1 MIKHVR
7 AFKWRNVWRL
17 FVASN
22 IFDLQIQS
30 TASDGKHSP
39 RDLVKMAKELGLQ
52 TIAITD
58 HDTVGG
64 IAEALMAGGEF
75 GIRVI
80 PGIEMSVEEHNA
92 HILGYGIDYKNQRLL
107 EELEKFRQGRIEG
120 ARAMMENLKK
130 NEGFVM
136 EWEDVLKEAT
146 GSVVARPHLVRA
158 IMNRPE
164 NKEKLGGISSMHDFF
179 AKYLL
184 DDNPNYVKR
193 THISVKDAIALIRA
207 AGGVAVWSHPVI
219 HFRGKESRGGEHI
232 SPTDFDALEKFLS
245 ELISWG
251 ILGIEVFNP
260 SHTEDDM
267 EFLQGFATKY
277 NLLRTAGSDFH
288 EKGDHPADP
297 VSGLH
302 SARTLGD
309 YETHGFLTDDIVSKL
324 DEVMKK

>member
-1 MIKHVR
+1 M
-7 AFKWRNVWRL
+7 N
-17 FVASN
+17 S
-22 IFDLQIQS
+22 FDLQIQS

-39 RDLVKMAKELGLQ
+39 REIVQMAKDAGLAV
-52 TIAITD
+52 IAMTD

-64 IAEALMAGGEF
+64 VGEALRAGGEF
-75 GIRVI
+75 GVRVI

-92 HILGYGIDYKNQRLL
+92 HILGYGIDYNNPQLL
-107 EELEKFRQGRIEG
+107 AELEKFKQGRIEG

-130 NEGFVM
+130 NEGFVV
-136 EWEDVLKEAT
+136 EWDDVLREAT

-164 NKEKLGGISSMHDFF
+164 NNDKLGGISGMHDFF
-179 AKYLL
+179 EKYLT

-193 THISVKDAIALIRA
+193 THISAKDAITLING
-207 AGGVAVWSHPVI
+207 AGGVAVWSHPAI
-219 HFRGKESRGGEHI
+219 HFRGKESRGGATLL
-232 SPTDFDALEKFLS
+232 STDYDALEKFLN
-245 ELISWG
+245 ELIGWG
-251 ILGIEVFNP
+251 ISGIEVFNP
-260 SHTEDDM
+260 SHTEDDA
-267 EFLQGFATKY
+267 EFLQSAAAKY

-309 YETHGFLTDDIVSKL
+309 YETYGFPTDDIVPGL
-324 DEVMKK
+324 DETIAKHKP